1 MTRIVH
7 PVIRVMLRLIH
18 SSNKK
23 SIFQLLKVERSGFTK
38 HHKGMALKT
47 WLVLLSKTSGG
58 DPFTFKEAINRKDND
73 KWLVATLEEME
84 SLQKNKTW
92 ELVKLPKGKK
102 AIGCKWIFHKKEAL
116 SKKEG
121 EKFKA
126 QLVAK
131 GYSQRE
137 GNDYNEIFS
146 PVVKHTSIRV
156 ILGFVTMHDMEL
168 EQLDVKTT
176 FLHGDLE

>member
-1 MTRIVH
+1 M
-7 PVIRVMLRLIH
+7 
-18 SSNKK
+18 S
-23 SIFQLLKVERSGFTK
+23 
-38 HHKGMALKT
+38 
-47 WLVLLSKTSGG
+47 
-58 DPFTFKEAINRKDND
+58 
-73 KWLVATLEEME
+73 EEME

-102 AIGCKWIFHKKEAL
+102 ATSCKWIFCKKEAL
-116 SKKEG
+116 SEKEC

-126 QLVAK
+126 RLVAK
-131 GYSQRE
+131 GYRE
-137 GNDYNEIFS
+137 KELIIMRFFS

-176 FLHGDLE
+176 FLHGDLEEGIYMQQPKGFKEPDKEDYVCLLKRSLYGLKQSPRQWYKRFDSFMVTHGYMHCDRNSPRQKGW

>member
-1 MTRIVH
+1 MVSFA
-7 PVIRVMLRLIH
+7 LI
-18 SSNKK
+18 
-23 SIFQLLKVERSGFTK
+23 I
-38 HHKGMALKT
+38 
-47 WLVLLSKTSGG
+47 SGG
-58 DPFTFKEAINRKDND
+58 DPLTFKGVTHRKDND
-73 KWLVATLEEME
+73 KWLVAMLEEME

-102 AIGCKWIFHKKEAL
+102 AIGCKWIFRKKEAF

-137 GNDYNEIFS
+137 GIYYNEIFS
-146 PVVKHTSIRV
+146 SVVKHTSIRV

-168 EQLDVKTT
+168 KQLDVKTA
-176 FLHGDLE
+176 FLHGDLEEEIYMQQLEGFKEPSEEDYVCLLKRSLYGLKQSPR